1 MVSKSG
7 KEPSDFTLFKSVE
20 NVPVGYKTDPEA
32 GYAFYEFQL
41 PEDTK
46 YVAIHY
52 NAKDVLALLIDDITC
67 TPASN
72 KANLTLEGYN
82 VYRNGVKLNESPVT
96 AATYSDKISGEDVYR
111 YNVTSVFSVGESS
124 FSNTA
129 QVSLNTGIGD
139 NAIGEGRI
147 YGTEGAIVIEGM
159 AGADVTIY
167 TVDGRLVQQVKAEP
181 STRVAVSKGVYVVK
195 TRELS
200 RAIAVR

>member
-1 MVSKSG
+1 M
-7 KEPSDFTLFKSVE
+7 
-20 NVPVGYKTDPEA
+20 
-32 GYAFYEFQL
+32 
-41 PEDTK
+41 
-46 YVAIHY
+46 
-52 NAKDVLALLIDDITC
+52 
-67 TPASN
+67 
-72 KANLTLEGYN
+72 
-82 VYRNGVKLNESPVT
+82 
-96 AATYSDKISGEDVYR
+96 
-111 YNVTSVFSVGESS
+111 TSVYSVGESS

-167 TVDGRLVQQVKAEP
+167 TVDGRLVQQVKAEA